1 MTEEIKLTVADVVAE
16 TPDACSLVFEPPADG
31 LDYRPGQFLTLR
43 IPSEQ
48 TGSVARC
55 YSLASSPHTGEPP
68 KVTVKRTC
76 AGYGSNW
83 LCDNVKPGDTIEI
96 LPPAGL
102 FTPSD
107 LDADL
112 LLLAAGS
119 GITPVISIAKSAM
132 LSGRGSVALLYANR
146 DAESV
151 IFARELDALACD
163 RFTTVHWLE
172 SDRGLPDAAGLA
184 AELDPLLGTH
194 GYDRPVFL
202 CGPAA
207 FMDAART
214 ALTELGVPRD
224 RIHAEV
230 YASLSGDPFA
240 APDLELDDAETAG
253 DTATVDI
260 QLDGADHT
268 LVWPR
273 SRSLLDTMLSA
284 GLDAPFSCQ
293 SGQCAACMC
302 TLVDGEVAMAD
313 NEVLDP
319 EDVADGY
326 ILACQSRPVTSHVRV
341 RY

>member
-1 MTEEIKLTVADVVAE
+1 MKLTVADVVAE
-16 TPDACSLVFEPPADG
+16 TSEACSLVFEPPADG
-31 LDYRPGQFLTLR
+31 LDYRPGQFLTVR

-55 YSLASSPHTGEPP
+55 YSLASSPHTGEPL
-68 KVTVKRTC
+68 KVTVKRTS

-83 LCDNVKPGDTIEI
+83 LCDNVKPGDTVEV

-102 FTPSD
+102 FTPAD

-119 GITPVISIAKSAM
+119 GITPVMSIAKSA
-132 LSGRGSVALLYANR
+132 LASGHGSVALLYANR
-146 DAESV
+146 NADSV
-151 IFARELDALACD
+151 IFAAEIAALTGD
-163 RFTTVHWLE
+163 RFTAVHWLE
-172 SDRGLPDAAGLA
+172 SDRGLPTHAGLA
-184 AELDPLLGTH
+184 AELSAWTERRA
-194 GYDRPVFL
+194 YL

-214 ALTELGVPRD
+214 ALADIGVPRA
-224 RIHAEV
+224 RIHTEV
-230 YASLSGDPFA
+230 YASLTGDPFT
-240 APDLELDDAETAG
+240 APDPKLDDTDTAG

-260 QLDGADHT
+260 ELDGADHT

-273 SRSLLDTMLSA
+273 NRTLLDTMLAA

-302 TLVDGEVAMAD
+302 TLVDGEVAMAN
-313 NEVLDP
+313 NEILDP
-319 EDVADGY
+319 EDVDAGY
-326 ILACQSRPVTSHVRV
+326 ILACQSRPTTSHVHV